1 MSTPKA
7 TKTKCRF
14 CESEPMVLRDL
25 RKHVADKHP
34 EQAAKIKDSLGD
46 VPANQHLHR
55 GRDWGARGAGLGAE
69 FRRRM
74 GYGPRTGSTPEGEDK
89 E

>member
-1 MSTPKA
+1 MSA
-7 TKTKCRF
+7 TKTRCRF

-34 EQAAKIKDSLGD
+34 EQAAQIRDSLGAP
-46 VPANQHLHR
+46 PANQHLHR
-55 GRDWGARGAGLGAE
+55 GRDYGARGAGLGAE

-74 GYGPRTGSTPEGEDK
+74 GYGPVTGSAPDVEDK